1 MSRDITDIRPST
13 VLGDSSPGQSGT
25 GQSGHRGRCVATSET
40 GLVRRDAMFRLGSA
54 VPTRDHAVL
63 AVDPFNLYGEV
74 ESIDGCGIGDVI
86 RVGVVFTHCQD
97 AYS

>member
-1 MSRDITDIRPST
+1 
-13 VLGDSSPGQSGT
+13 
-25 GQSGHRGRCVATSET
+25 
-40 GLVRRDAMFRLGSA
+40 MFRLGSA